1 MAKLDNKTALIT
13 GSDSGMGQAMAEEF
27 ARAGA
32 NVAITFHTDEAGAEE
47 SRRRVQAA
55 GQKAIVRQTD
65 IRDEGSVG
73 RLFEA
78 VSSELGT
85 PDILV
90 NDAGVG
96 SSGANVAEMT
106 TDEFDL
112 VIKTDLY
119 GPFFCCREFIRRR
132 KAHGGRGKII
142 NITSVHEAIP
152 SPGNAA
158 YGAAK
163 GGLLTFTRSL
173 ALELAPLRIN
183 VNAIAPGL
191 IRTPMTAKRTEDPE
205 KMREELPNIPWNRPG
220 EPWEVARLALYLAS
234 EDSDYVTGQSFTIGS
249 VGAAA
254 RRARAWSCRFEQDG
268 RAACRRTR
276 PLRAACAR
284 PRFAGLRREH

>member
-1 MAKLDNKTALIT
+1 MPNLDNKIALIT

-27 ARAGA
+27 AKAGA
-32 NVAITFHTDEAGAEE
+32 HVAVTFHTDEAGAEE

-55 GQKAIVRQTD
+55 GRRAIVRQTD
-65 IRDEGSVG
+65 VRDEKSVA

-78 VSSELGT
+78 VSGELGI

-96 SSGANVAEMT
+96 GSGASVAEMT
-106 TDEFDL
+106 TEEFDL

-132 KAHGGRGKII
+132 QPAGGGGKII

-158 YGAAK
+158 YSAAK
-163 GGLLTFTRSL
+163 GGLLTLTRSL

-191 IRTPMTAKRTEDPE
+191 IRTPMTSARTKDPE
-205 KMREELPNIPWNRPG
+205 KMKEQLPNIPWNRPG

-234 EDSDYVTGQSFTIGS
+234 ADADYVTGQSFTIDGGLEMNWGQ
-249 VGAAA
+249 GA
-254 RRARAWSCRFEQDG
+254 
-268 RAACRRTR
+268 
-276 PLRAACAR
+276 
-284 PRFAGLRREH
+284 

>member
-55 GQKAIVRQTD
+55 GRKAIVRQTD

-96 SSGANVAEMT
+96 SSGANVAVMT

-112 VIKTDLY
+112 VIKTNLY
-119 GPFFCCREFIRRR
+119 GPFLCCREFIR
-132 KAHGGRGKII
+132 
-142 NITSVHEAIP
+142 
-152 SPGNAA
+152 
-158 YGAAK
+158 
-163 GGLLTFTRSL
+163 
-173 ALELAPLRIN
+173 
-183 VNAIAPGL
+183 
-191 IRTPMTAKRTEDPE
+191 
-205 KMREELPNIPWNRPG
+205 
-220 EPWEVARLALYLAS
+220 
-234 EDSDYVTGQSFTIGS
+234 
-249 VGAAA
+249 
-254 RRARAWSCRFEQDG
+254 
-268 RAACRRTR
+268 
-276 PLRAACAR
+276 
-284 PRFAGLRREH
+284 

>member
-1 MAKLDNKTALIT
+1 MAKLDNKIALVT
-13 GSDSGMGQAMAEEF
+13 GSDSGMGQAMAEAF
-27 ARAGA
+27 AQAGA
-32 NVAITFHTDEAGAEE
+32 NIIITFHTDEAGAEE

-55 GQKAIVRQTD
+55 GRKAMVRQTD
-65 IRDEGSVG
+65 VRDEKSVA

-78 VSSELGT
+78 VGSELGV

-96 SSGANVAEMT
+96 NGGARVGEMT
-106 TDEFDL
+106 MEEFDL

-132 KAHGGRGKII
+132 QSATGGKII

-152 SPGNAA
+152 SPGSAA

-173 ALELAPLRIN
+173 ALELAPRRIN

-191 IRTPMTAKRTEDPE
+191 IRTPMTAQRTEDPE
-205 KMREELPNIPWNRPG
+205 KMKEQLPNIPWNRPG

-234 EDSDYVTGQSFTIGS
+234 EDSDYVTGQSFTIDGGLEMNWGQ
-249 VGAAA
+249 GA
-254 RRARAWSCRFEQDG
+254 
-268 RAACRRTR
+268 
-276 PLRAACAR
+276 
-284 PRFAGLRREH
+284 